1 MKTHKSYM
9 ALLLCCVFAFA
20 VVPLVLLGGSND
32 AQAAP
37 SATAVVT
44 AAAASTAA
52 PDAAVAE
59 HVDVFSAVGDWLQV
73 LSLIVTACAAIAA
86 MTPTPRDDGIFL
98 LLRRVVDFLALN
110 FGHAKNVKPS
120 EVDRRLS

>member
-1 MKTHKSYM
+1 MKTLFKSYTT
-9 ALLLCCVFAFA
+9 LLLCCVFAFA
-20 VVPLVLLGGSND
+20 VVPLLLVGGSSD
-32 AQAAP
+32 AHAAP
-37 SATAVVT
+37 DGAAVVT
-44 AAAASTAA
+44 AAASIAA

-59 HVDVFSAVGDWLQV
+59 PVDVFGVVGDWLQV
-73 LSLIVTACAAIAA
+73 LSLIVAACAAVAA